1 VRFERVDRRLKFGR
15 SLTKSPKLCLHHG
28 VEVRGEVA
36 RVRIALRTRI
46 AILLARVDYESI
58 ETQQT
63 VPTLE
68 CFNYLRNHH
77 D

>member
-46 AILLARVDYESI
+46 AILLAAMTKASKRSKPCLHSSVSI
-58 ETQQT
+58 T
-63 VPTLE
+63 
-68 CFNYLRNHH
+68 
-77 D
+77 